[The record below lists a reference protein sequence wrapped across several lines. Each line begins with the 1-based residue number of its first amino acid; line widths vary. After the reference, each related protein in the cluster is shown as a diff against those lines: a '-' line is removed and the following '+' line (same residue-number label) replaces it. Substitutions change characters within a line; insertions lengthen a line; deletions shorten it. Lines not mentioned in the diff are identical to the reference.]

1 MACFLSHTESGGG
14 GSLVEGRVWERKGSQ
29 QDDSGVKA
37 LAMQASRL
45 GFCPW
50 SLELKERT
58 GSRKLSSDLC
68 THAVILRPRS
78 PSLSLIHLPPSL
90 FHIHIHTNDMC
101 KSNV

>member
-1 MACFLSHTESGGG
+1 M
-14 GSLVEGRVWERKGSQ
+14 VEGRVWERKGSQ

-58 GSRKLSSDLC
+58 GSRELSSDLC
-68 THAVILRPRS
+68 TQAVILRPRS

-90 FHIHIHTNDMC
+90 SLTYTYTLMICAKVMF
-101 KSNV
+101 